1 MAIFYV
7 CTIYDEY
14 DPVTGLFN
22 MTQDCIE
29 WNEDILGPWS
39 GGPGTTFSTQAEC
52 YANSVCVNKNTTSN
66 HNNLCG
72 LYINNVSLIDRT
84 NNKLTIQLETPDI
97 YYDTYIEYSIDNG
110 LTFNKVNSNNM
121 IVNQTNTFNIDLVS
135 NNSSNGG
142 GCWEID
148 ETAWLAYGL
157 PSFSTVIDADP
168 SLNTTAFLDA
178 YSHYTVGYPAVNGK
192 VLVCFNDPSY
202 PITLSEYNSF
212 TQIWID
218 NANIYC
224 QVYYPGD
231 NECPLIPTPK
241 GWSTNVSGSQGSGSG
256 SEICEILFRLV
267 KPCFGSD
274 SGSQSGFDSICV
286 VPLQGSL
293 LTNYYYFNIYTMPW
307 FNDASLAYDYAEY
320 YRLNVLNGSPPTNNN
335 DLLFAVRFY
344 SPGNLNQDP
353 FGIPVSQCP
362 FVTEVISFYCI
373 SDDGQSVVP
382 ISSCVDGFG
391 FFDNTRKVQ
400 RDVFTTGKWAILCN
414 PPTTGTCCWTIP
426 SSYDVDPGLPI
437 PNLVDLDLVNANNGV
452 NITVTTT
459 PSATTYCITNIYES
473 EAERIQNILDNHGL
487 ITSSG
492 IYPFPQRVCISNQDP
507 W

>member
-14 DPVTGLFN
+14 DPITGLYN
-22 MTQDCIE
+22 AKKDCIQ
-29 WNEDILGPWS
+29 WNEDMLGPWT
-39 GGPGTTFSTQAEC
+39 GGSSYATKQEC
-52 YANSVCVNKNTTSN
+52 YDNSTCIPPNPSKPT
-66 HNNLCG
+66 NNSCN
-72 LYINNVSLIDRT
+72 LYISNVILLNRT
-84 NNKLTIQLETPDI
+84 DNILTIQLDVPQV

-231 NECPLIPTPK
+231 NECPLIPIPK
-241 GWSTNVSGSQGSGSG
+241 GWSTNVSGSQGSG

-274 SGSQSGFDSICV
+274 SGGSEDSGD
-286 VPLQGSL
+286 
-293 LTNYYYFNIYTMPW
+293 
-307 FNDASLAYDYAEY
+307 
-320 YRLNVLNGSPPTNNN
+320 
-335 DLLFAVRFY
+335 
-344 SPGNLNQDP
+344 
-353 FGIPVSQCP
+353 
-362 FVTEVISFYCI
+362 
-373 SDDGQSVVP
+373 
-382 ISSCVDGFG
+382 
-391 FFDNTRKVQ
+391 
-400 RDVFTTGKWAILCN
+400 
-414 PPTTGTCCWTIP
+414 
-426 SSYDVDPGLPI
+426 
-437 PNLVDLDLVNANNGV
+437 
-452 NITVTTT
+452 
-459 PSATTYCITNIYES
+459 
-473 EAERIQNILDNHGL
+473 
-487 ITSSG
+487 SSG
-492 IYPFPQRVCISNQDP
+492 HINGI
-507 W
+507 